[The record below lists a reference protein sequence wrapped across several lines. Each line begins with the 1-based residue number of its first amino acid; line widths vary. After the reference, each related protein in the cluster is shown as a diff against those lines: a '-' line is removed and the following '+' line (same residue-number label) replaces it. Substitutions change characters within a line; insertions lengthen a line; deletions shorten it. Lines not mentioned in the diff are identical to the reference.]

1 MDGLIGTRLYQIT
14 PITHITHITPS
25 PWPESKDK
33 IIQNNTYHMYQ
44 IYIKPNPKKFQIDD
58 ITHITHDFF

>member
-14 PITHITHITPS
+14 PITHITRITPN

-33 IIQNNTYHMYQ
+33 IIPKGQNYCVVIIIMLITQ
-44 IYIKPNPKKFQIDD
+44 
-58 ITHITHDFF
+58 ITHITPIWGD